1 MAEGRGLDD
10 YMIEEGLSRLPE
22 LLRRADEKAGELGI
36 MVGRVSRFHEI
47 RVSPGGRIA
56 VEVDPETYFSHTG
69 SPVHRVGD
77 YLVIVDPKER
87 LVLAR
92 IAEISRS
99 DLLSLVGSHA
109 PADMSLAYTDPS
121 SIATKAILFVEPVM
135 ERDWE
140 GVENPRPATTSIE
153 PQSPVIDPKPEVVQG
168 LLGLPEEGILLGALA
183 TPAGLVKNGRIRVL
197 LPGKALL
204 QHVLIIG
211 TTGSGKTTLLKNM
224 AAYAYSAWAPD
235 SPHEPVMVFI
245 DLNDDFIQLPF
256 DPEEYPRDDPVYQA
270 VYQGV
275 KPPHGVLVVLPVTED
290 AVRSALEDAG
300 KVGEDPWCSIA
311 EYLVAKHV
319 EESLAPIIPGIEEAR
334 PRSYRR
340 RGACLVE
347 IRVNDKIIVYSPYTV
362 NTTSSPSSIVSRL
375 MPGLTTLAREVF
387 NRTRE
392 RFLRKYKFYPPLS
405 LIAVGIAAYLSLR
418 GQQGQ
423 GDYYNKIEKIVE
435 ILANDFLL
443 PRIPARIIR
452 GNIEGILAA
461 SIKEFNKAPTDIITD
476 YAKLLSEY
484 KPSYRTL
491 EALYRRILGLTDTG
505 AVDVLYSI
513 DGSRLLLGEE
523 PGWGVLVET
532 ASSLGVPIVIDLAA
546 LRVWGGDP
554 GDAGRVIAYRLLE
567 RLKAWK
573 HELWARRSRSGLAGK
588 RIVVVIDEA
597 HQFFPQERGERDE
610 KEESRQV
617 AGMISRIA
625 RLGRARGIGLVFA
638 THSPKDLH
646 DIIVQLANTK
656 IVLRTERSQL
666 ESVDLPGDAKHYIP
680 RLPDRYM
687 VVSSFAF
694 RDYLMAATAPP
705 VVLHYD
711 LSR

>member
-10 YMIEEGLSRLPE
+10 FMLEEGLSRLPE

-47 RVSPGGRIA
+47 RVGPGGRIA
-56 VEVDPETYFSHTG
+56 VEVDPETYFSHAG

-77 YLVIVDPKER
+77 YLVIVDPKGR

-140 GVENPRPATTSIE
+140 GVEDPRPATTSIE

-168 LLGLPEEGILLGALA
+168 LLGLPGEGILLGALA

-235 SPHEPVMVFI
+235 SPHAPVMVFI

-256 DPEEYPRDDPVYQA
+256 NPEEYPRDDPVYQA

-275 KPPHGVLVVLPVTED
+275 KPPRGVLVVLPVTED

-300 KVGEDPWCSIA
+300 IVGEDPWCSIA
-311 EYLVAKHV
+311 EYLVTKHV
-319 EESLAPIIPGIEEAR
+319 EESLAPIIQGVEEAGA
-334 PRSYRR
+334 RSYRR
-340 RGACLVE
+340 KGTCLVE
-347 IRVNDKIIVYSPYTV
+347 IRVNDKTIVYSPYTV

-392 RFLRKYKFYPPLS
+392 RFRREKGFYPPLPV
-405 LIAVGIAAYLSLR
+405 IATGVSAYLAHSSR
-418 GQQGQ
+418 QK
-423 GDYYNKIEKIVE
+423 GDLGEAVVS
-435 ILANDFLL
+435 AASDFLL
-443 PRIPARIIR
+443 PRIPL
-452 GNIEGILAA
+452 GSFEGKIEGVLAA
-461 SIKEFNKAPTDIITD
+461 IIEGVGLAPTEIVEE
-476 YAKLLSEY
+476 YAKILSEY
-484 KPSYRTL
+484 RPSYRTL

-505 AVDVLYSI
+505 AVDVLYST
-513 DGSRLLLGEE
+513 DGSRLLMGEE

-532 ASSLGVPIVIDLAA
+532 ASSLGVPVVIDLAA

-573 HELWARRSRSGLAGK
+573 HELWARRSRGGLAGK

-666 ESVDLPGDAKHYIP
+666 ESVDLPSDAKHYIP

-694 RDYLMAATAPP
+694 RDYLMASTAPP